1 MCICAIDRMCKTLS
15 SIPQLMRSALDD
27 LSKAELK
34 RFKTI
39 LKERSA
45 IPWGKLEEADTDEIV
60 EQMVQKHCVEDSPKV
75 MLTILREM
83 DKNQL
88 ATDIER
94 KLGKGIYLT
103 KQVHIVASIVI
114 SHSPPSPSLIENH
127 TWRSRYHMQYIQPC

>member
-1 MCICAIDRMCKTLS
+1 MASNCMAKYFCNNLTLMCICAIDRMCKTLS

-39 LKERSA
+39 LKERST

-60 EQMVQKHCVEDSPKV
+60 EQIVQKHCVADSPKV
-75 MLTILREM
+75 MLTILRKM

-88 ATDIER
+88 ATDLEK

-103 KQVHIVASIVI
+103 KHYI
-114 SHSPPSPSLIENH
+114 SK
-127 TWRSRYHMQYIQPC
+127 YILLLL

>member
-1 MCICAIDRMCKTLS
+1 MASNCMAKYFCNNLTLMCICAIERMCKTS

-60 EQMVQKHCVEDSPKV
+60 EQMVQKHCVADSPKV

-83 DKNQL
+83 DKNLL
-88 ATDIER
+88 ATHLER
-94 KLGKGIYLT
+94 KLGKGRYFT
-103 KQVHIVASIVI
+103 K
-114 SHSPPSPSLIENH
+114 
-127 TWRSRYHMQYIQPC
+127 